1 MKKSINMIKYDRNN
15 NSRKKTISELT
26 DYNKRNLNKAPR
38 LRKRIY
44 IRNKVEQTLTEVKK
58 VYDTYLKCSAVTAI
72 YFIT

>member
-1 MKKSINMIKYDRNN
+1 MIKELRNEMKKSINMIKYDRNN

-44 IRNKVEQTLTEVKK
+44 IKNKIE
-58 VYDTYLKCSAVTAI
+58 
-72 YFIT
+72 